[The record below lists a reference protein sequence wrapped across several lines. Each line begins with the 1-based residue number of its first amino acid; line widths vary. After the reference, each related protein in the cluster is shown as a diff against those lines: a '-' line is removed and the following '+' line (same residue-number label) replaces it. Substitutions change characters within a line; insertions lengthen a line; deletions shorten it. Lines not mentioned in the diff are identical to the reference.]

1 MSSIRLSPD
10 VEEAAR
16 QLSDELGLGG
26 TKTAIEAVFRTQW
39 RRYRDRGAG
48 GTSPSQVNAYTS
60 PQMLSV
66 GEDVDAVA
74 DLDSVM

>member
-26 TKTAIEAVFRTQW
+26 MKVAVEAVFRTKWQE
-39 RRYRDRGAG
+39 YRDRGPG
-48 GTSPSQVNAYTS
+48 LSQPRPANAFPT
-60 PQMLSV
+60 PRVLP
-66 GEDVDAVA
+66 GHEPVDAAA
-74 DLDSVM
+74 DLDAVM